1 MRFLLY
7 YGSAAQIIFVI
18 LVFGGGSVA
27 GLCTVRKLVPLDR
40 LQKNHEVAGV
50 TFGVLGAFYGLV
62 LAFVIVAAWERFNQ
76 ANTDSLEEATAL
88 ESLYKL
94 GAAMSDPI
102 RTRLDSEV
110 LRYIHRVIDEE
121 WPKMADDTYQGGKVG
136 AHELWSIVLASHPAD
151 GREAMLTDKAIDEL
165 NIISQARSQRFLF
178 YGDDLPSVVWTV
190 IYLGCLMTIG
200 FSYFFG
206 SNVFRAQV
214 MMCGFFSILLGM
226 TILAILELAHPYQG
240 VVTIS
245 NQPFRYALARMEATK
260 DYKMTGVTPALSRL
274 GRLRDVKCR
283 GHPCHPDVLVYLHPD
298 FAIHT
303 GIRSG
308 HCRRGDQHH
317 RRCDP
322 RAWRSRV
329 RRHSIDADS
338 DPRPPYHDRQGGTHR
353 DLSRRQQT
361 HSL

>member
-1 MRFLLY
+1 MGFLLY
-7 YGSAAQIIFVI
+7 CGAFAQILFVI
-18 LVFGGGSVA
+18 VVFGGGSIA
-27 GLCTVRKLVPLDR
+27 GLYIVRRLVPLDR

-94 GAAMSDPI
+94 GAAFSEPM
-102 RTRLDSEV
+102 RTQLDSVV
-110 LRYIHRVIDEE
+110 LRYTHRVIDEE
-121 WPKMADDTYQGGKVG
+121 WPRMADNTYQGGKVG
-136 AHELWSIVLASHPAD
+136 AHEMWTTVLAYHTAD
-151 GREAMLTDKAIDEL
+151 SREQMLVDKSIDQL

-178 YGDDLPSVVWTV
+178 YQDDLPSVVWTV

-245 NQPFRYALARMEATK
+245 NQPFRYALSRMEAVK
-260 DYKMTGVTPALSRL
+260 DYKMAASNASPQSISRAL
-274 GRLRDVKCR
+274 
-283 GHPCHPDVLVYLHPD
+283 
-298 FAIHT
+298 
-303 GIRSG
+303 
-308 HCRRGDQHH
+308 
-317 RRCDP
+317 
-322 RAWRSRV
+322 
-329 RRHSIDADS
+329 
-338 DPRPPYHDRQGGTHR
+338 DR
-353 DLSRRQQT
+353 
-361 HSL
+361 